1 MAGTSQDGLYREAAA
16 EFGAALERLAR
27 CYEND
32 PDKRRDLMQDIH
44 LALWRSLEGFDGN
57 CSLRTWIYRVA
68 HNTAA
73 SYVIRERRAH
83 AGVFVGLEDL
93 ERVEGQQPEMAA
105 RMERSEAL
113 ERLLGLI
120 HQLQPLDRQVILSFL
135 EGLDAPAIAEITGL
149 SPGNAAVKVHRIK
162 NILTRRFQE
171 VGHDR

>member
-1 MAGTSQDGLYREAAA
+1 
-16 EFGAALERLAR
+16 
-27 CYEND
+27 
-32 PDKRRDLMQDIH
+32 
-44 LALWRSLEGFDGN
+44 
-57 CSLRTWIYRVA
+57 VA

-113 ERLLGLI
+113 ERLLGSI